1 MKTAI
6 EEKLGSGSLAR
17 VAGRNMIDEGTFA
30 ALINAIYDAAV
41 DFSRWPDALRLIS
54 SVCASHTTVLTR
66 QGVTPGESWSLAPQ
80 CDPAY
85 YESYCSYYHGVNP
98 LWQRAASAP
107 AGTIQT
113 DAMIMPKSELVRTEF
128 YNDFLAPQRLGSMLT
143 AVTLVE
149 QGRQTVIATHR
160 QDEFD
165 TEHIRLF
172 QRLAPHLQRAVQL
185 NTKLADLAMRCEA
198 TAEALNRLEQ
208 GALLVNEAAGV
219 VFASQQAE
227 RLLAGGDGLRVTG
240 GVLWTYLAADT
251 VLLHALVAGCARHGA
266 EAGSG
271 GSLRLSRG
279 PDRAPLS
286 LQVAPLRS
294 EAPLFSTTGRPVAIL
309 FVTDPDRNTRSP
321 IAWLQQR
328 FGLTAAEAVFAS
340 EIVAGAGI
348 QAAADRLQIS
358 RSTGRTHLG
367 RIFEKTGTHRQA
379 ELVRLILQRHRE
391 ADDEP

>member
-1 MKTAI
+1 
-6 EEKLGSGSLAR
+6 
-17 VAGRNMIDEGTFA
+17 MIDESTFA
-30 ALINAIYDAAV
+30 ALINAIYEAAV
-41 DFSRWPDALRLIS
+41 DFGRWPDALRFIS

-66 QGVTPGESWSLAPQ
+66 QGASPGESWSLAPE

-107 AGTIQT
+107 SGTVLT
-113 DAMIMPKSELVRTEF
+113 DAMIIPKSELVRTEF
-128 YNDFLAPQRLGSMLT
+128 YNDFLVPQRLGSMLS
-143 AVTLVE
+143 AVALVE
-149 QGRQTVIATHR
+149 QGQQTVIATHR

-165 TEHIRLF
+165 PGHIQLF

-185 NTKLADLAMRCEA
+185 NTTLAGLEMRCEA
-198 TAEALNRLEQ
+198 SAETLNRLQQ
-208 GALLVNEAAGV
+208 GALLVDQSVGV
-219 VFASQQAE
+219 VFANQEAE
-227 RLLAGGDGLRVTG
+227 RLLAAGDGLRVAK
-240 GVLWTYLAADT
+240 GVVCANTAANT
-251 VLLHALVAGCARHGA
+251 ALLHALIAGCARHGA
-266 EAGSG
+266 EAGAG

-294 EAPLFSTTGRPVAIL
+294 EAPLFLMTERPVAIL
-309 FVTDPDRNTRSP
+309 FVTDPDRKASSP
-321 IAWLQQR
+321 IAWLQRR
-328 FGLTAAEAVFAS
+328 FGLTAAEAAFAG

-379 ELVRLILQRHRE
+379 ELVRLMLQRIRE
-391 ADDEP
+391 ADDES

>member
-1 MKTAI
+1 
-6 EEKLGSGSLAR
+6 
-17 VAGRNMIDEGTFA
+17 MIDESTFA

-66 QGVTPGESWSLAPQ
+66 QGASPGESWSLAPE

-98 LWQRAASAP
+98 LWQRAAAAS

-113 DAMIMPKSELVRTEF
+113 DAMIMPKWELVRTEF
-128 YNDFLAPQRLGSMLT
+128 YNDFLVPQRLGSMLN

-149 QGRQTVIATHR
+149 QGQQTVIATHR

-165 TEHIRLF
+165 PKHIQLF
-172 QRLAPHLQRAVQL
+172 QLLAPHLQRAVQL
-185 NTKLADLAMRCEA
+185 NTRLAGLEIRCEA
-198 TAEALNRLEQ
+198 SAEALNRLEQ
-208 GALLVNEAAGV
+208 GALLVDESVRV
-219 VFASQQAE
+219 VFASQEAE
-227 RLLAGGDGLRVTG
+227 RLFAAGDGLRVME
-240 GVLWTYLAADT
+240 GVLHANSAADT
-251 VLLHALVAGCARHGA
+251 ALLHALIAGCVRHGA
-266 EAGSG
+266 EAGAG

-294 EAPLFSTTGRPVAIL
+294 EAPLFSMTERPVAIL

-328 FGLTAAEAVFAS
+328 FGLTAAEAAFAG

-348 QAAADRLQIS
+348 QAAADRLHIS
-358 RSTGRTHLG
+358 RSTGRTHLA

-379 ELVRLILQRHRE
+379 ELVRLMLQRDRE
-391 ADDEP
+391 VDDEP